1 MRRIPLPAL
10 WVSCTNMSDKF
21 ESLPSRLKAVSSLQT
36 INDVPCLIVK
46 EDETPRPFLF
56 WMHGRTA
63 FKELDPGRY
72 LRCVRSGMNVCAV
85 DLPGHGERLEPEL
98 QGANRILPVVMQMA
112 SEIDGVLEGL
122 SEVGG
127 FDMTRAAIGGMS
139 AGGMATIQR
148 CLKPHQFKAL
158 ILEATCGDWSFLR
171 NKPMCAGLSDE
182 AFHEINPIEQL
193 GDWLCIP
200 TMAFHSKKDEWIPYE
215 AAVSF
220 LDSLRKQCGS
230 DVDIEM
236 VSFEKTGAP
245 FEHVGFGR
253 QSPKVK
259 EMQVEFLLNNVANC
273 QECSQ

>member
-10 WVSCTNMSDKF
+10 WVSCTPMTEKF

-46 EDETPRPFLF
+46 EDDTPRPFLF
-56 WMHGRTA
+56 WIHGRTA
-63 FKELDPGRY
+63 YKEIDPGRY
-72 LRCVRSGMNVCAV
+72 LRCIRSGINVCAV

-98 QGANRILPVVMQMA
+98 QGANRILPVMMQMV
-112 SEIDGVLEGL
+112 SEIDGVLAGL

-127 FDMTRAAIGGMS
+127 FDMTRAALGGMS
-139 AGGMATIQR
+139 AGGMASIQR
-148 CLKPHQFKAL
+148 CLQTHPFKAL

-171 NKPMCAGLSDE
+171 NKPMCAGLCDE
-182 AFHEINPIEQL
+182 AFHEINPVEHL
-193 GDWLCIP
+193 GNWMCIP
-200 TMAFHSKKDEWIPYE
+200 ALAFHSKKDEWIPFD
-215 AAVSF
+215 AAESF
-220 LDSLRKQCGS
+220 LHSLRMHCGS
-230 DVDIEM
+230 EADIEM
-236 VSFEKTGAP
+236 VSFESTGAP

-273 QECSQ
+273 QEYCQ

>member
-1 MRRIPLPAL
+1 
-10 WVSCTNMSDKF
+10 MSDKF

-46 EDETPRPFLF
+46 EDDTPRPFLF
-56 WMHGRTA
+56 WIHGRTA
-63 FKELDPGRY
+63 YKELDSGRY
-72 LRCVRSGMNVCAV
+72 LRCIRSGINVCAV

-127 FDMTRAAIGGMS
+127 FDMTRAALGGMS
-139 AGGMATIQR
+139 AGGMASIRR
-148 CLKPHQFKAL
+148 CLQVHPFKAL

-171 NKPMCAGLSDE
+171 YKPMCAGLRDDE
-182 AFHEINPIEQL
+182 FHEINPIEHL
-193 GDWLCIP
+193 SDWRCVP
-200 TMAFHSKKDEWIPYE
+200 TLAFHSIKDEWIPFE
-215 AAVSF
+215 AEESF
-220 LDSLRKQCGS
+220 LRALRLHCGS
-230 DVDIEM
+230 NAEIEL
-236 VSFEKTGAP
+236 VSFEQTGAP